1 MAGNSKLRRALTIIT
16 TGMALAVMPRSLAA
30 DDCGC
35 GCLESCRQL
44 FGGLRYAK
52 GTLMLLH
59 NCWVADGNLYCE
71 YQAW

>member
-1 MAGNSKLRRALTIIT
+1 MQVNAKVRRAFTIISA
-16 TGMALAVMPRSLAA
+16 GMAVAAFPRVLAA

-35 GCLESCRQL
+35 GCLETCRYT

-59 NCWVADGNLYCE
+59 NCWVADGTLYCE